1 MQKPSKPV
9 ILAIDDDPVILFILG
24 TVLKEEYI
32 VKPFNTGLEAVDYLK
47 TQPADLIFLDHSMP
61 DMSGF
66 DVLKILQ
73 GDPKTRDIP
82 VIFLTGSIESEI
94 EMTALESGAVDYI
107 TKPIRSKIL
116 LARTRLQIELL
127 NHKRHLEALVEERTQ
142 SLNEAYIKLKLRE
155 DVTLNMLARATDLR
169 DHDTGGHIERT
180 TEYVRIIVEDILN
193 NPGEGYHFTRAEAD
207 DIVRSS
213 KLHDLG
219 KIAIPDN
226 VLLKPGQLTEEEFKV
241 IKEHTTNGQQFLD
254 YFISEMEDSFLHTA
268 RDIAHFHHERWD
280 GSGYPGVL
288 KGEEIPISA
297 RIVAIAD
304 VYDALTSSRPYKK
317 AFSHEKSMQIILEN
331 GGTHFDTNLV
341 QIFERHAEEIKRV
354 AMQVN
359 ESEELARPSAIAA
372 T

>member
-1 MQKPSKPV
+1 MQKSDKPV
-9 ILAIDDDPVILFILG
+9 VVAIDDDPVILFILG
-24 TVLKEEYI
+24 TVLKAEYS
-32 VKPFNTGLEAVDYLK
+32 VNPFNTGLEAIDFLNSNS
-47 TQPADLIFLDHSMP
+47 ADLIFLDHSMP

-66 DVLKILQ
+66 DVLKLLQ
-73 GDPKTRDIP
+73 ANPRTKDIP
-82 VIFLTGSIESEI
+82 VIFLTGSVESEI

-127 NHKRHLEALVEERTQ
+127 YHKRHLEALVEERTQ
-142 SLNEAYIKLKLRE
+142 SLHEAYNKLKLRE

-180 TEYVRIIVEDILN
+180 TEYVRIIVDHILN
-193 NPGEGYHFTRAEAD
+193 NPSEGYHFTRAEAD

-241 IKEHTTNGQQFLD
+241 IKEHTANGQQFLD
-254 YFISEMEDSFLHTA
+254 YFIRSMEDSFLDTA

-288 KGEEIPISA
+288 KGEDIPVSA

-304 VYDALTSSRPYKK
+304 VYDALTSARPYKK
-317 AFSHEKSMQIILEN
+317 PFTHEKSMQIIVES
-331 GGTHFDTNLV
+331 GGSHFDSNLV
-341 QIFERHAEEIKRV
+341 QIFEQHAEEIKSV
-354 AMQVN
+354 AMQVS
-359 ESEELARPSAIAA
+359 ESKELNVKI
-372 T
+372 